1 MKKDQFI
8 KYANYI
14 AEWRA
19 LNDPFDPCTAFG
31 TDLMTQLLE
40 ESVGDSQH
48 IVRSWIRDQEAFS
61 YSAENCW
68 DSLIASGA
76 SRCEK

>member
-1 MKKDQFI
+1 MKKEQFI
-8 KYANYI
+8 KYTNYI
-14 AEWRA
+14 TEWRN

-31 TDLMTQLLE
+31 INLMSQLLE
-40 ESVGDSQH
+40 ESVGDSEH
-48 IVRSWIRDQEAFS
+48 VVRSWIHNPEAFS